1 MNPGRTDPD
10 HAEAGRE
17 SVGASPATTRRMTWP
32 AAALLIAALSVLG
45 WGLIALA
52 TWTFWR

>member
-10 HAEAGRE
+10 HANAGRE
-17 SVGASPATTRRMTWP
+17 SVGAGPAPTRRMTWP

-52 TWTFWR
+52 IGVFWR